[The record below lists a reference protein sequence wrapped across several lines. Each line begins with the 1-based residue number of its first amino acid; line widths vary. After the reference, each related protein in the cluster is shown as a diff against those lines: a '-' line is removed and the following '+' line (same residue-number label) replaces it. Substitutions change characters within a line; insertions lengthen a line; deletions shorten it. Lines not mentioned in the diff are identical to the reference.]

1 MGIKNG
7 RSSKNVCRLEIVGS
21 RWIWMPKISGRW
33 KCPYQGPVVF
43 IALGGGSLSS
53 VLLCMNGSIWVHG
66 SQLSIKSHL
75 FVVDVV
81 VFLVSGT

>member
-1 MGIKNG
+1 
-7 RSSKNVCRLEIVGS
+7 
-21 RWIWMPKISGRW
+21 
-33 KCPYQGPVVF
+33 
-43 IALGGGSLSS
+43 
-53 VLLCMNGSIWVHG
+53 MNGSIWVHG